1 MARVVS
7 AFLITLLSVASA
19 FAQTPPAA
27 PPQAAPPPAT
37 STGSVAGLVAL
48 ETGEPVHGALV
59 VIIGSPRTATT
70 DHDGRYVITGVAP
83 GTYEVIAQREHLTT
97 GRETVTVTAGQPST
111 ANFVLSLEGV
121 HEEVVVTASA
131 TGQTTTFE
139 SFNSITSLDTVEIA
153 RNMGTSV
160 AEVLEGQAGVSK
172 RSFGPGTT
180 RPIIRG
186 FDGDRVLI
194 MQDGVRTG
202 DLSSQSGDHGTS
214 IDPAS
219 LQRLEVVKGPATLLY
234 GSNAIGGVV
243 NAITPQEA
251 FRQSPFSGLLGGLS
265 LDGGTANTQAGGN
278 GSVQW
283 GNGAWMLWANGGAR
297 RSGDYDTPLGVIDNS
312 ATRLAN
318 GGGGIGWV
326 GERGF
331 FSVGGKVEDAR
342 YGVPFAGAFHGAHDD
357 HEGEDEHDEGE
368 AEEEDDH
375 QVEIELASVRR
386 DARLDA
392 GLHKLENRFIDTARV
407 AISVLDYQHE
417 EIENDEGVEEIGTTF
432 DNRVISARA
441 ELLQKPIGRV
451 SGRMGIET
459 FVRDYEAIGEEAL
472 APATRQTSL
481 AAFVYEEVGFG
492 KVRAQFGAR
501 VERNA
506 YDVEPRGDFDDHD
519 VCIAVVGGCPPD
531 VRDRDFT
538 GFSGSAGIHIDL
550 SRRAAIVAN
559 VTRASRA
566 PALEELYNFGPHI
579 GNLAFEV
586 GNPDL
591 STESTLGFDLS
602 FRARGARAHGE
613 VNVYTY
619 GIGDFVFLDVQDVE
633 VDGLRLATFAQADSR
648 FTGVDA
654 SAHVEFTPWLHVNA
668 DLGYVRATLD
678 GTGEH
683 LPRIPALQ
691 GRLELEI
698 PWGQLTISP
707 ELVMTARQSRV
718 FRDETP
724 TPGSTI
730 LNIGAMYV
738 LGQQHLTHI
747 FTVEGYNLTNEVHRL
762 HTSFIKDLAPEMG
775 RGIKATYSVKFF

>member
-7 AFLITLLSVASA
+7 AFLITLLSAASA
-19 FAQTPPAA
+19 FAQTPPVA
-27 PPQAAPPPAT
+27 PPQAQSS

-97 GRETVTVTAGQPST
+97 GRETVTVVAGQPSA

-251 FRQSPFSGLLGGLS
+251 FRQSPFSGLLGSVS

-283 GNGAWMLWANGGAR
+283 GNGAWMLWGNGGAR
-297 RSGDYDTPLGVIDNS
+297 RSGDYDTPIGVIDNS

-318 GGGGIGWV
+318 GGGGVGWV

-342 YGVPFAGAFHGAHDD
+342 YGVPFAGAFHGAHD
-357 HEGEDEHDEGE
+357 ED
-368 AEEEDDH
+368 EEEDH
-375 QVEIELASVRR
+375 QVSIELASVRR
-386 DARLDA
+386 DARVDA

-407 AISVLDYQHE
+407 AISVLDYQHQ
-417 EIENDEGVEEIGTTF
+417 EIENDEGVEAVGTTF
-432 DNRVISARA
+432 DNGVVSVRA

-451 SGRMGIET
+451 SGRMGVET

-472 APATRQTSL
+472 APATRQSSL
-481 AAFVYEEVGFG
+481 AAFVYQELAFG
-492 KVRAQFGAR
+492 RARAQFGAR

-506 YDVEPRGDFDDHD
+506 FDVGPREDQPD
-519 VCIAVVGGCPPD
+519 VCIAIVGGCPPP
-531 VRDRDFT
+531 VRDRAFT
-538 GFSGSAGIHIDL
+538 GVSGSAGVHVDL
-550 SRRAAIVAN
+550 GRHAAVVAN

-579 GNLAFEV
+579 GNLAFEI
-586 GNPDL
+586 GNPNL
-591 STESTLGFDLS
+591 STENTLGFDVSL
-602 FRARGARAHGE
+602 RARAAKAHGE

-619 GIGDFVFLDVQDVE
+619 GIGDFVFLDVQDAE
-633 VDGLRLATFAQADSR
+633 RDGLRLATYSQADSR
-648 FTGVDA
+648 FTGIDA
-654 SAHVEFTPWLHVNA
+654 SGHVEFGPWLHVNA
-668 DLGYVRATLD
+668 GLGYVRATLD

-698 PWGQLTISP
+698 PWGQLTVSP

-747 FTVEGYNLTNEVHRL
+747 FTIEGYNLTNEVHRL

-775 RGIKATYSVKFF
+775 RGLKATYSVKFF

>member
-1 MARVVS
+1 MAHFRF
-7 AFLITLLSVASA
+7 AFLLILLTAASA
-19 FAQTPPAA
+19 RAQTPPPVPAA
-27 PPQAAPPPAT
+27 ALQAA
-37 STGSVAGLVAL
+37 GSIIGKVAL
-48 ETGEPVHGALV
+48 ETGDPVHGALV
-59 VIIGSPRTATT
+59 IVIGSPRTATT
-70 DHDGRYVITGVAP
+70 ANDGTYTITGVAP

-97 GRETVTVTAGQPST
+97 GRETVTVASGQAAS
-111 ANFVLSLEGV
+111 ANFTLSLEGV
-121 HEEVVVTASA
+121 HEEIVVTASA

-153 RNMGTSV
+153 KNMGTSV

-251 FRQSPFSGLLGGLS
+251 FRQSPFAGLLGGVS
-265 LDGGTANTQAGGN
+265 LDGGTANLQAGGN

-297 RSGDYDTPLGVIDNS
+297 RSGDYDTPIGVIENS
-312 ATRLAN
+312 ETRLAN
-318 GGGGIGWV
+318 GGGGVGWT
-326 GERGF
+326 GGRGF

-342 YGVPFAGAFHGAHDD
+342 YGVPFAGAFHGAHEEHEA
-357 HEGEDEHDEGE
+357 HEGEEDEGE
-368 AEEEDDH
+368 EH
-375 QVEIELASVRR
+375 QVSIELASIRR
-386 DARLDA
+386 DLRLDA
-392 GLHKLENRFIDTARV
+392 GLHKLENRFVDTARV
-407 AISVLDYQHE
+407 SVSFLDYQHE
-417 EIENDEGVEEIGTTF
+417 EIENDEGVEEVGTTF
-432 DNRVISARA
+432 DNRVVSVRA
-441 ELLQKPIGRV
+441 ELLQKPIGRL
-451 SGRMGIET
+451 SGRFGLET
-459 FVRDYEAIGEEAL
+459 FVREYEAIGEEAL
-472 APATRQTSL
+472 APATSQSSM
-481 AAFVYEEVGFG
+481 AAFVYQEAGFG
-492 KVRAQFGAR
+492 RFRAQFGAR

-506 YDVEPRGDFDDHD
+506 YDVEPRGGIEAPD
-519 VCIAVVGGCPPD
+519 VCIAIVGGCPTA

-538 GFSGSAGIHIDL
+538 GVSGSAGVHVDL
-550 SRRAAIVAN
+550 SRHAAIVAN

-579 GNLAFEV
+579 GNLAFEI
-586 GNPDL
+586 GN
-591 STESTLGFDLS
+591 TELTTENTLGFDLS
-602 FRARGARAHGE
+602 FRARGAAAHGE
-613 VNVYTY
+613 INVYTY
-619 GIGDFVFLDVQDVE
+619 DISDFVFLDVQDVE
-633 VDGLRLATFAQADSR
+633 VDGLRLASYQQADSR

-654 SAHVEFTPWLHVNA
+654 SAHVELAPWLHVNA
-668 DLGYVRATLD
+668 DVGLVRARLTAS
-678 GTGEH
+678 GEH

-698 PWGQLTISP
+698 PWGQMTISP
-707 ELVMTARQSRV
+707 EVVLTAEQRRV

-724 TPGSTI
+724 TPGSAI
-730 LNIGAMYV
+730 FNISGMYV

-747 FTVEGYNLTNEVHRL
+747 WTLQGYNLTNAEHRL
-762 HTSFIKDLAPEMG
+762 HTSFIKDLAPEIG

>member
-7 AFLITLLSVASA
+7 IFLITLFSALSTAAA
-19 FAQTPPAA
+19 FAQTPPVA
-27 PPQAAPPPAT
+27 PPAAQASSA
-37 STGSVAGLVAL
+37 GSVAGLVAL

-97 GRETVTVTAGQPST
+97 GRETVTVTAGQAAAVDFT
-111 ANFVLSLEGV
+111 LSLEGV

-251 FRQSPFSGLLGGLS
+251 FRQSPFAGLLGGVS

-283 GNGAWMLWANGGAR
+283 GNGAWMLWGNGGAR
-297 RSGDYDTPLGVIDNS
+297 RSGDYDTPIGTIDNS

-318 GGGGIGWV
+318 GGGGVGWV
-326 GERGF
+326 GARGF

-342 YGVPFAGAFHGAHDD
+342 YGVPFAGAFHGAGDE
-357 HEGEDEHDEGE
+357 HEGEDEEEG
-368 AEEEDDH
+368 DH
-375 QVEIELASVRR
+375 QVSIELASVRR
-386 DARLDA
+386 DARIDA

-407 AISVLDYQHE
+407 AVSVLDYQHE
-417 EIENDEGVEEIGTTF
+417 EIENDEGVEEVGTRF
-432 DNRVISARA
+432 DNRVVSARA
-441 ELLQKPIGRV
+441 ELLQKPLGRV
-451 SGRMGIET
+451 SGRMGVET
-459 FVRDYEAIGEEAL
+459 FVRDYEAIGAEAL
-472 APATRQTSL
+472 APATR
-481 AAFVYEEVGFG
+481 
-492 KVRAQFGAR
+492 
-501 VERNA
+501 
-506 YDVEPRGDFDDHD
+506 
-519 VCIAVVGGCPPD
+519 
-531 VRDRDFT
+531 
-538 GFSGSAGIHIDL
+538 
-550 SRRAAIVAN
+550 
-559 VTRASRA
+559 
-566 PALEELYNFGPHI
+566 
-579 GNLAFEV
+579 
-586 GNPDL
+586 
-591 STESTLGFDLS
+591 
-602 FRARGARAHGE
+602 
-613 VNVYTY
+613 
-619 GIGDFVFLDVQDVE
+619 
-633 VDGLRLATFAQADSR
+633 
-648 FTGVDA
+648 
-654 SAHVEFTPWLHVNA
+654 
-668 DLGYVRATLD
+668 
-678 GTGEH
+678 
-683 LPRIPALQ
+683 
-691 GRLELEI
+691 
-698 PWGQLTISP
+698 
-707 ELVMTARQSRV
+707 
-718 FRDETP
+718 
-724 TPGSTI
+724 
-730 LNIGAMYV
+730 
-738 LGQQHLTHI
+738 
-747 FTVEGYNLTNEVHRL
+747 
-762 HTSFIKDLAPEMG
+762 
-775 RGIKATYSVKFF
+775 

>member
-19 FAQTPPAA
+19 LAQTPPAA
-27 PPQAAPPPAT
+27 PQAPAS
-37 STGSVAGLVAL
+37 STGSIAGLVAL

-97 GRETVTVTAGQPST
+97 GRETVTVVSGQPAT

-251 FRQSPFSGLLGGLS
+251 FRQSPFSGLLGGVS

-283 GNGAWMLWANGGAR
+283 GNGAWMVWGNGGAR
-297 RSGDYDTPLGVIDNS
+297 RSGDYDTPIGQIDNS

-318 GGGGIGWV
+318 GGGGVGWV
-326 GERGF
+326 STRGF

-342 YGVPFAGAFHGAHDD
+342 YGVPFAGAFHGAHDEHED
-357 HEGEDEHDEGE
+357 EDGEEHEG
-368 AEEEDDH
+368 EDDH
-375 QVEIELASVRR
+375 QVSIELASLRR

-392 GLHKLENRFIDTARV
+392 GLHNFENRFIDTARV
-407 AISVLDYQHE
+407 AISVLDYRHE
-417 EIENDEGVEEIGTTF
+417 EIETDEGVEEVGTTF
-432 DNRVISARA
+432 DNRVVSMRA
-441 ELLQKPIGRV
+441 ELLQKPIGRL
-451 SGRMGIET
+451 SGRMGLET

-472 APATRQTSL
+472 APPTTQTSL
-481 AAFVYEEVGFG
+481 AAFVYQELAFG
-492 KVRAQFGAR
+492 RARAQFGAR

-506 YDVEPRGDFDDHD
+506 YDVEPRPGFEEEPE
-519 VCIAVVGGCPPD
+519 VCIAIVGGCPPSAP
-531 VRDRDFT
+531 DRDFA
-538 GFSGSAGIHIDL
+538 GVSASAGVHVDL
-550 SRRAAIVAN
+550 GNHAAVVAN

-579 GNLAFEV
+579 GNLAFEI
-586 GNPDL
+586 GNPNL
-591 STESTLGFDLS
+591 STESTLGLDVSL
-602 FRARGARAHGE
+602 RARGAKAHGE

-619 GIGDFVFLDVQDVE
+619 GIGDFVFLDVQDAE
-633 VDGLRLATFAQADSR
+633 IDGLRLATYAQADSR

-654 SAHVEFTPWLHVNA
+654 SAHVEFSPWLHVNA
-668 DLGYVRATLD
+668 DVGYVRATLD

-698 PWGQLTISP
+698 PVGQLTISP
-707 ELVMTARQSRV
+707 ELVLTARQSRV

-724 TPGSTI
+724 TPGSAI
-730 LNIGAMYV
+730 VNLGAMYV

-747 FTVEGYNLTNEVHRL
+747 FTIEGYNLTNEVHRL

>member
-1 MARVVS
+1 
-7 AFLITLLSVASA
+7 
-19 FAQTPPAA
+19 
-27 PPQAAPPPAT
+27 
-37 STGSVAGLVAL
+37 
-48 ETGEPVHGALV
+48 
-59 VIIGSPRTATT
+59 
-70 DHDGRYVITGVAP
+70 
-83 GTYEVIAQREHLTT
+83 
-97 GRETVTVTAGQPST
+97 
-111 ANFVLSLEGV
+111 
-121 HEEVVVTASA
+121 
-131 TGQTTTFE
+131 
-139 SFNSITSLDTVEIA
+139 
-153 RNMGTSV
+153 
-160 AEVLEGQAGVSK
+160 
-172 RSFGPGTT
+172 
-180 RPIIRG
+180 
-186 FDGDRVLI
+186 DGDRVLI

-251 FRQSPFSGLLGGLS
+251 FRQSPFKGLLGGIS

-283 GNGAWMLWANGGAR
+283 GNGEWMVWGNGGAR
-297 RSGDYDTPLGVIDNS
+297 RSGDYDTPVGTIDNS

-318 GGGGIGWV
+318 GGGGVGWV

-342 YGVPFAGAFHGAHDD
+342 YGVPFAGAFHG
-357 HEGEDEHDEGE
+357 EHVEDEGE
-368 AEEEDDH
+368 PHEEGEEDEGDEH
-375 QVEIELASVRR
+375 QVLIELASVRR
-386 DARLDA
+386 DARIDA

-417 EIENDEGVEEIGTTF
+417 EIENDEGVEEVGTTF
-432 DNRVISARA
+432 DNKVVSVRA
-441 ELLQKPIGRV
+441 ELLQKPLGRV
-451 SGRMGIET
+451 SGRLGVET
-459 FVRDYEAIGEEAL
+459 FVRDYEAVGEEAL
-472 APATRQTSL
+472 APATSQSSL
-481 AAFVYEEVGFG
+481 AAFVYQELGFG
-492 KVRAQFGAR
+492 RARAQFGAR

-506 YDVEPRGDFDDHD
+506 YDVEPRGGFEEEPE
-519 VCIAVVGGCPPD
+519 VCIAVVGGCPPLA
-531 VRDRDFT
+531 RDRAFT
-538 GFSGSAGIHIDL
+538 GFSGSAGVHLDL
-550 SRRAAIVAN
+550 GRHAAVVAN

-591 STESTLGFDLS
+591 STESTLGVDLS
-602 FRARGARAHGE
+602 LRARGARAHGE

-619 GIGDFVFLDVQDVE
+619 SIGDFVFLDVQDVE
-633 VDGLRLATFAQADSR
+633 VDGLRLASYAQADSR

-668 DLGYVRATLD
+668 DVGYVRATL
-678 GTGEH
+678 GSTGEH

-691 GRLELEI
+691 SRLELEI
-698 PWGQLTISP
+698 PIGQLTISP

-724 TPGSTI
+724 TPGSTV

-762 HTSFIKDLAPEMG
+762 HTSFIKDLAPEIG

>member
-1 MARVVS
+1 MARRLV
-7 AFLITLLSVASA
+7 AFVFLVLTAA
-19 FAQTPPAA
+19 TAAAQTPR
-27 PPQAAPPPAT
+27 PQAQAVPPGAIAGKVVLQ
-37 STGSVAGLVAL
+37 TGD
-48 ETGEPVHGALV
+48 PVHGALV

-70 DHDGRYVITGVAP
+70 GDDGGYTITDVAP
-83 GTYEVIAQREHLTT
+83 GTYEVIAAREHLTT
-97 GRETVTVTAGQPST
+97 GRTVVEVISGGTAT
-111 ANFVLSLEGV
+111 ADFTLSLEGV

-153 RNMGTSV
+153 KNMGTSV
-160 AEVLEGQAGVSK
+160 AEVLEGQAGVAK

-202 DLSSQSGDHGTS
+202 DLSAQSGDHGTS

-234 GSNAIGGVV
+234 GSNALGGVV

-251 FRQSPFSGLLGGLS
+251 FRQSPFSGLLGSVS
-265 LDGGTANTQAGGN
+265 LDGGTANLQAGGN

-283 GNGAWMLWANGGAR
+283 GNGAWMLWGNGGAR
-297 RSGDYDTPLGVIDNS
+297 RSGDYETPIGTIENS
-312 ATRLAN
+312 DTRLAN
-318 GGGGIGWV
+318 GGGGVGWT

-331 FSVGGKVEDAR
+331 FSLGAKVEDAR
-342 YGVPFAGAFHGAHDD
+342 YGVPFAGLFHGAHD
-357 HEGEDEHDEGE
+357 EGGDE
-368 AEEEDDH
+368 AH
-375 QVEIELASVRR
+375 QVFVDLASVRR
-386 DARLDA
+386 DVRLDA
-392 GLHKLENRFIDTARV
+392 GLHNLGSAFIDTARA
-407 AISVLDYQHE
+407 AISFLDYNHQ
-417 EIENDEGVEEIGTTF
+417 EIEIDEGLEEIGTTF
-432 DNRVISARA
+432 DNRVVSLRA
-441 ELLQKPIGRV
+441 ELLQKPIGRF

-459 FVRDYEAIGEEAL
+459 FLRDYEAIGEEAL
-472 APATRQTSL
+472 APATTQTSL
-481 AAFVYEEVGFG
+481 AAFVYQEARFG
-492 KVRAQFGAR
+492 RLRAQAGAR

-506 YDVEPRGDFDDHD
+506 YDVDPRQGVVEDPD
-519 VCIAVVGGCPPD
+519 VCIAVVGGCPPA
-531 VRDRDFT
+531 VRNREFT
-538 GFSGSAGIHIDL
+538 GLSASAGLHYDIFG
-550 SRRAAIVAN
+550 SAAIVAN

-591 STESTLGFDLS
+591 STENTLGFDLS
-602 FRARGARAHGE
+602 LRARGGTAHAE

-619 GIGDFVFLDVQDVE
+619 GISDFVFLDVQDVD
-633 VDGLRLATFAQADSR
+633 VDGLRLAQYQQADSR

-654 SAHVEFTPWLHVNA
+654 SAHAELGRWLHINA
-668 DLGYVRATLD
+668 DIGMVRARLSD
-678 GTGEH
+678 SGEH

-698 PWGQLTISP
+698 PIGQLTISP

-718 FRDETP
+718 FRDERP
-724 TPGSTI
+724 TEGSTVFN
-730 LNIGAMYV
+730 LGAMYV
-738 LGQQHLTHI
+738 IGQQHLTHI
-747 FTVEGYNLTNEVHRL
+747 VTIEGYNLTDEVHRL

>member
-1 MARVVS
+1 MARLFSV
-7 AFLITLLSVASA
+7 FLFALTCAA
-19 FAQTPPAA
+19 PAAAQTPSPVTSPA
-27 PPQAAPPPAT
+27 QQPA
-37 STGSVAGLVAL
+37 GSIAGKVAL
-48 ETGEPVHGALV
+48 ETGDPVHGALV
-59 VIIGSPRTATT
+59 IVIGSPRTATT
-70 DHDGRYVITGVAP
+70 GDDGTYTITGVAP

-97 GRETVTVTAGQPST
+97 GRETVTVASGQASA
-111 ANFVLSLEGV
+111 ANFMLSLEGV

-153 RNMGTSV
+153 KNMGTSV

-251 FRQSPFSGLLGGLS
+251 FRQSPFKGLLGGIS

-283 GNGAWMLWANGGAR
+283 GNGAWMLWGNGGAR
-297 RSGDYDTPLGVIDNS
+297 RSGDYETPIGIIDNS
-312 ATRLAN
+312 GTGLAN
-318 GGGGIGWV
+318 GGGGVGWV
-326 GERGF
+326 GDRGF

-342 YGVPFAGAFHGAHDD
+342 YGVPFAGAFHGEHDD
-357 HEGEDEHDEGE
+357 EEGEDDG
-368 AEEEDDH
+368 DDH
-375 QVEIELASVRR
+375 QVSTELASIRR
-386 DARLDA
+386 DARVDA
-392 GLHKLENRFIDTARV
+392 GLHKLENRFVDTARV
-407 AISVLDYQHE
+407 AVSLLDYQHE
-417 EIENDEGVEEIGTTF
+417 EIENDEGVEEVGTTF
-432 DNRVISARA
+432 DNKVVSIRV
-441 ELLQKPIGRV
+441 ELLQKPLGRV
-451 SGRMGIET
+451 SGRLGVET

-472 APATRQTSL
+472 APATSQSSL
-481 AAFVYEEVGFG
+481 AAFVYQEADFG
-492 KVRAQFGAR
+492 RFRAQFGGR

-506 YDVEPRGDFDDHD
+506 YDVEAREQPE
-519 VCIAVVGGCPPD
+519 VCPAVVGGCPIA

-538 GFSGSAGIHIDL
+538 GISGSAGVHVDL
-550 SRRAAIVAN
+550 SRHAAIVVN

-579 GNLAFEV
+579 GNLAFEI
-586 GNPDL
+586 GNADL
-591 STESTLGFDLS
+591 TTENTLGFDLS
-602 FRARGARAHGE
+602 LRARGASAHGE
-613 VNVYTY
+613 INVYTY
-619 GIGDFVFLDVQDVE
+619 GISDFVFLDVQDITVA
-633 VDGLRLATFAQADSR
+633 GLRLASYEQADSR

-654 SAHVEFTPWLHVNA
+654 SAHLELAPWMHVNA
-668 DLGYVRATLD
+668 DVGFVRASLTAS
-678 GTGEH
+678 GEN

-698 PWGQLTISP
+698 PIGQLTISP
-707 ELVMTARQSRV
+707 ELVMTAKQSRV

-724 TPGSTI
+724 TAGSAVF
-730 LNIGAMYV
+730 NVGAMYV

-747 FTVEGYNLTNEVHRL
+747 FTLEGYNLTDTEHRL
-762 HTSFIKDLAPEMG
+762 HTSFIKDLAPEIG

>member
-1 MARVVS
+1 MARRFF
-7 AFLITLLSVASA
+7 AFVFLLLTAA
-19 FAQTPPAA
+19 TAAAQTPP
-27 PPQAAPPPAT
+27 PQAQAAAAGAIAGT
-37 STGSVAGLVAL
+37 VTLQTGD
-48 ETGEPVHGALV
+48 PVHGALV
-59 VIIGSPRTATT
+59 VIIGSPRTATSG
-70 DHDGRYVITGVAP
+70 DDGTYTITGVAP
-83 GTYEVIAQREHLTT
+83 GTYEVIAAREHLTT
-97 GRETVTVTAGQPST
+97 GRAVVEVVSGGTAT
-111 ANFVLSLEGV
+111 ADFTLSLEGV

-153 RNMGTSV
+153 KNMGTSV
-160 AEVLEGQAGVSK
+160 AEVLEGQAGVAK

-202 DLSSQSGDHGTS
+202 DLSAQSGDHGTS

-234 GSNAIGGVV
+234 GSNALGGVV

-251 FRQSPFSGLLGGLS
+251 FRQSPFSGLLGSVS
-265 LDGGTANTQAGGN
+265 LDGGTANLQAGGN

-283 GNGAWMLWANGGAR
+283 GNGAWMLWGNGGAR
-297 RSGDYDTPLGVIDNS
+297 RSGDYDTPIGTIENS
-312 ATRLAN
+312 DTQLAN
-318 GGGGIGWV
+318 GGGGVGWT
-326 GERGF
+326 GARGF
-331 FSVGGKVEDAR
+331 FSLGAKVEDAR
-342 YGVPFAGAFHGAHDD
+342 YGVPFAGLFHGAHDE
-357 HEGEDEHDEGE
+357 HGDEV
-368 AEEEDDH
+368 H
-375 QVEIELASVRR
+375 QVFVDLASVRR
-386 DARLDA
+386 DVRLDA
-392 GLHKLENRFIDTARV
+392 GLHNLGNAFIDTARA
-407 AISVLDYQHE
+407 AISFLDYNHE
-417 EIENDEGVEEIGTTF
+417 EIETDDGREEIGTTF
-432 DNRVISARA
+432 DNRVVSLRA
-441 ELLQKPIGRV
+441 ELLQKPLGRF

-459 FVRDYEAIGEEAL
+459 FLRDYEAIGDEAL
-472 APATRQTSL
+472 APATTQTSF
-481 AAFVYEEVGFG
+481 AAFVYQEARFG
-492 KVRAQFGAR
+492 RVRAQAGAR

-506 YDVEPRGDFDDHD
+506 YDVDTRDGGVEDPD
-519 VCIAVVGGCPPD
+519 VCIAVVGGCPPA
-531 VRDRDFT
+531 VRNREFT
-538 GFSGSAGIHIDL
+538 GLSASAGLHYDIVG
-550 SRRAAIVAN
+550 SAAIVAN

-591 STESTLGFDLS
+591 STENTLGFDLS
-602 FRARGARAHGE
+602 LRARGRTAHAE

-619 GIGDFVFLDVQDVE
+619 DISDFVFLDVQDVE
-633 VDGLRLATFAQADSR
+633 VDGLRLAQYQQADSR

-654 SAHVEFTPWLHVNA
+654 SAHAELGRWLHINA
-668 DLGYVRATLD
+668 DIGMVRARLSD
-678 GTGEH
+678 SGEH

-698 PWGQLTISP
+698 PIGQLTISP

-718 FRDETP
+718 FRDERP
-724 TPGSTI
+724 TEGSTVFN
-730 LNIGAMYV
+730 LGAMYV
-738 LGQQHLTHI
+738 IGQQHLTHI
-747 FTVEGYNLTNEVHRL
+747 VTIEGYNLTDEVHRL